1 MLMLWEQIALILM
14 GVVSLEILYRV
25 LNYTI
30 FKVNNL
36 KGEMDEEE

>member
-25 LNYTI
+25 LNYSI
-30 FKVNNL
+30 YKANNL
-36 KGEMDEEE
+36 KGEIDEEE

>member
-1 MLMLWEQIALILM
+1 M

-25 LNYTI
+25 LNYSI
-30 FKVNNL
+30 YKVNNL